1 MTSATGR
8 CQGLTVV
15 ELARSRPRQ
24 AGGAVFYQLDGP
36 LDRHLT
42 AQNCILENMQT
53 IYEGVLIAGGPQ
65 LPAQD
70 SRDLDDVIEHVPEIL
85 FDTSANIRLRAPTE
99 AGLAEL
105 APSELE
111 VLRLVSMH
119 PGCGI
124 LFLTEHTKMRQA
136 NASTT
141 VRSLVEQG
149 LLRKQADPRDRRA
162 VQLSPTPQASR
173 DLQALREVWN
183 KRIKNALA
191 AASVTEAEYLEFARV
206 LAALHRGLAVTA
218 EEPPPLAPGAFGHA
232 APAP

>member
-1 MTSATGR
+1 MY
-8 CQGLTVV
+8 C
-15 ELARSRPRQ
+15 SRPRS
-24 AGGAVFYQLDGP
+24 P
-36 LDRHLT
+36 T
-42 AQNCILENMQT
+42 S
-53 IYEGVLIAGGPQ
+53 GGPQ
-65 LPAQD
+65 LSAPD
-70 SRDLDDVIEHVPEIL
+70 DRDPDDVTGAVPEIL

-124 LFLTEHTKMRQA
+124 LFLTEHTKMSQA

-149 LLRKQADPRDRRA
+149 LMRKQVDPRDRRA
-162 VQLSPTPQASR
+162 VQLSPTPQASA

-191 AASVTEAEYLEFARV
+191 AASIS
-206 LAALHRGLAVTA
+206 
-218 EEPPPLAPGAFGHA
+218 
-232 APAP
+232 

>member
-1 MTSATGR
+1 MGQDVFESIRSPTG
-8 CQGLTVV
+8 
-15 ELARSRPRQ
+15 
-24 AGGAVFYQLDGP
+24 
-36 LDRHLT
+36 
-42 AQNCILENMQT
+42 
-53 IYEGVLIAGGPQ
+53 GGPQ

-70 SRDLDDVIEHVPEIL
+70 RQDLDDVIQHVPDIL

-149 LLRKQADPRDRRA
+149 LMRKQVDPRDRRA
-162 VQLSPTPQASR
+162 VQLSPTPQASA

-183 KRIKNALA
+183 KRIKNALT
-191 AASVTEAEYLEFARV
+191 AASITEAEYHEFARV
-206 LAALHRGLAVTA
+206 LAALHRGLAATA
-218 EEPPPLAPGAFGHA
+218 DEPLPLAPDAFDQAPPLPRGAG
-232 APAP
+232 

>member
-1 MTSATGR
+1 M
-8 CQGLTVV
+8 
-15 ELARSRPRQ
+15 
-24 AGGAVFYQLDGP
+24 
-36 LDRHLT
+36 
-42 AQNCILENMQT
+42 
-53 IYEGVLIAGGPQ
+53 
-65 LPAQD
+65 PAQD
-70 SRDLDDVIEHVPEIL
+70 SQDLDDVIQHVPEIL

-141 VRSLVEQG
+141 VRSLVERG
-149 LLRKQADPRDRRA
+149 LMRKQVDPRDRRA
-162 VQLSPTPQASR
+162 VRLSPTPQAST

-183 KRIKNALA
+183 KRIRNALA
-191 AASVTEAEYLEFARV
+191 AASVTEAEYHEFARV
-206 LAALHRGLAVTA
+206 LAALHNGLAATA
-218 EEPPPLAPGAFGHA
+218 EEPPPLAPDAFDQV
-232 APAP
+232 PALDRGTG

>member
-1 MTSATGR
+1 MTSAPGR
-8 CQGLTVV
+8 CQGLAVV
-15 ELARSRPRQ
+15 ELARSRLRQ
-24 AGGAVFYQLDGP
+24 AHSTAFCQLDVP

-42 AQNCILENMQT
+42 GQNCILENMQT
-53 IYEGVLIAGGPQ
+53 IYEGVPIGGGPQ
-65 LPAQD
+65 LPAPD
-70 SRDLDDVIEHVPEIL
+70 SQDLDDVIEHVPEIL

-162 VQLSPTPQASR
+162 VQLSPTAQASR

-191 AASVTEAEYLEFARV
+191 AAGLTEAEYLEFARV

-218 EEPPPLAPGAFGHA
+218 EEPPPLAPDAFGRA
-232 APAP
+232 ASTP